1 MRSLFVLIF
10 SVAALSACQREN
22 TRVVSYQCGDLTVSA
37 VFRGRDRAVLA
48 MGNKEMNLLLVL
60 AASGAKYADGAG
72 NEFWTQGMDEA
83 MLTLAGKAPVN
94 CKAISR

>member
-22 TRVVSYQCGDLTVSA
+22 PKVASYQCGDLTVSA
-37 VFRGRDRAVLA
+37 VFRGSDRVVLV
-48 MGNKEMNLLLVL
+48 MGNEKLNLLLVL

-72 NEFWTQGMDEA
+72 NEFRTKGMDEA
-83 MLTLAGKAPVN
+83 MLTLAGEAPRS
-94 CKAISR
+94 CTAQAD